1 MHVCMAQV
9 NVINKIPLD
18 FPSVMGGISI
28 HWHGLDMHNEA
39 SWYDGVPYVGK
50 FVGQADSSTRVAFL
64 THPFVYHGHW

>member
-1 MHVCMAQV
+1 MRAHHAYCALTMHAYMAQV

-50 FVGQADSSTRVAFL
+50 FA
-64 THPFVYHGHW
+64 